1 MLASSWREHFRQF
14 PIQEERTFQIAR
26 AIKSL
31 HLVVDH
37 CQQDGPRLALF
48 DRQTAARKGAK
59 DEKITKSYG
68 YRTFYNPTPI
78 MRH

>member
-1 MLASSWREHFRQF
+1 LIIVSK
-14 PIQEERTFQIAR
+14 T
-26 AIKSL
+26 
-31 HLVVDH
+31 
-37 CQQDGPRLALF
+37 
-48 DRQTAARKGAK
+48 DRDLRYLIVKPQRKGAK